1 MTSRANTVLVGTKA
15 HRSRPRH
22 HALFTDPCHSDLS
35 HLFRFE
41 MTSNNNPIII
51 IFFLLCST
59 SNRFTEVNCD
69 CTEGFMDYD
78 LLEQKASQIGTA
90 NGAATL
96 SSNTLSM
103 STERYYLM
111 PSLKFSCSG
120 TISGFLL
127 GVNVK
132 IGQDRDMFPNVT
144 LYFNERGNMYSRV
157 LGSSRMIQ
165 IEANV
170 FSSSGVYEY
179 QLSNHLNFNENDVL
193 GIYQPPSEQSVVEL
207 FYQPS
212 PDDIFFTVS
221 NPMTIQTRGNNRL
234 ENRRVLLHPI
244 TSKLLLHEKYNVGMV
259 RSIE

>member
-1 MTSRANTVLVGTKA
+1 MISLI
-15 HRSRPRH
+15 
-22 HALFTDPCHSDLS
+22 LFCFS
-35 HLFRFE
+35 LFY
-41 MTSNNNPIII
+41 
-51 IFFLLCST
+51 CT
-59 SNRFTEVNCD
+59 SNRFTEVSCD

-103 STERYYLM
+103 NTETYYVM

-132 IGQDRDMFPNVT
+132 IGQNRYMFPNVN
-144 LYFNERGNMYSRV
+144 LYSFKSRTGQEITYSRV
-157 LGSSRMIQ
+157 LGSSRMRIQ
-165 IEANV
+165 IEENV

-179 QLSNHLNFNENDVL
+179 QLSNHLNFKKDDVL
-193 GIYQPPSEQSVVEL
+193 GIYQPSSDQSVVEL
-207 FYQPS
+207 FYQPR
-212 PDDIFFTVS
+212 PEAENEDIHTVS
-221 NPMTIQTRGNNRL
+221 DGNEVKIRTMSSDSNRM

-244 TSKLLLHEKYNVGMV
+244 TSKLLLHEKCNVKRVYCKFEMQLGGY
-259 RSIE
+259 

>member
-1 MTSRANTVLVGTKA
+1 
-15 HRSRPRH
+15 
-22 HALFTDPCHSDLS
+22 
-35 HLFRFE
+35 
-41 MTSNNNPIII
+41 
-51 IFFLLCST
+51 
-59 SNRFTEVNCD
+59 
-69 CTEGFMDYD
+69 MDYD

-103 STERYYLM
+103 NTETYYVM

-132 IGQDRDMFPNVT
+132 IGQNRDMFPNVT
-144 LYFNERGNMYSRV
+144 LYSLVSGSTYSRV

-179 QLSNHLNFNENDVL
+179 QLSNHLNFSENDVL

-207 FYQPS
+207 FYQPRS
-212 PDDIFFTVS
+212 GNENNDIYIVS
-221 NPMTIQTRGNNRL
+221 DGSGVTLISTNRIN
-234 ENRRVLLHPI
+234 NRRVLLHPI
-244 TSKLLLHEKYNVGMV
+244 TSKLLLHEKCNVKGV
-259 RSIE
+259 YCKFEKQPGNRSSNCN

>member
-1 MTSRANTVLVGTKA
+1 MN
-15 HRSRPRH
+15 
-22 HALFTDPCHSDLS
+22 
-35 HLFRFE
+35 
-41 MTSNNNPIII
+41 
-51 IFFLLCST
+51 
-59 SNRFTEVNCD
+59 
-69 CTEGFMDYD
+69 YD
-78 LLEQKASQIGTA
+78 LLEQKASQIETA

-103 STERYYLM
+103 STETYYVM

-132 IGQDRDMFPNVT
+132 IGQNRDMFPNVT
-144 LYFNERGNMYSRV
+144 LYSYVSSRGQRITYSRV

-179 QLSNHLNFNENDVL
+179 QLSNHLNFKKDDVL
-193 GIYQPPSEQSVVEL
+193 GIYQPSSEQSVVEL
-207 FYQPS
+207 FYQLRPDNEN
-212 PDDIFFTVS
+212 DDIYIVS
-221 NPMTIQTRGNNRL
+221 DESEVTIQTVGNLNSRL

-244 TSKLLLHEKYNVGMV
+244 TSKLLLHEKCNVKGV
-259 RSIE
+259 YCKFKKQLGNRSSSCK

>member
-1 MTSRANTVLVGTKA
+1 
-15 HRSRPRH
+15 
-22 HALFTDPCHSDLS
+22 
-35 HLFRFE
+35 
-41 MTSNNNPIII
+41 
-51 IFFLLCST
+51 
-59 SNRFTEVNCD
+59 
-69 CTEGFMDYD
+69 MDYD

-103 STERYYLM
+103 NTETYYVM
-111 PSLKFSCSG
+111 PSLKFLCSG

-132 IGQDRDMFPNVT
+132 IGQNGDMFPNVT
-144 LYFNERGNMYSRV
+144 LYSLVSGSTYSRV

-179 QLSNHLNFNENDVL
+179 QLSNHLNFSENDVL

-207 FYQPS
+207 FYQPR
-212 PDDIFFTVS
+212 PDNENNDIYIVS
-221 NPMTIQTRGNNRL
+221 DESEVTIQTMGNSVSRL
-234 ENRRVLLHPI
+234 ENRRVLLHSI
-244 TSKLLLHEKYNVGMV
+244 TSKLLLHEKCNVKGV
-259 RSIE
+259 YCKFEKQPGNHNSNCN